1 MGTKYRVVRTYYNEE
16 CMKEYYHNMGEN
28 LTLEE
33 AKGQILIEDFVR
45 QMVVFL
51 ETQNHVFDKER
62 FIKACYKKVD

>member
-33 AKGQILIEDFVR
+33 AKELQEFCTAENMVRGAEFHIWEED
-45 QMVVFL
+45 
-51 ETQNHVFDKER
+51 
-62 FIKACYKKVD
+62 

>member
-33 AKGQILIEDFVR
+33 AKELQEFCTAENMVRGAEFCIWEED
-45 QMVVFL
+45 
-51 ETQNHVFDKER
+51 
-62 FIKACYKKVD
+62 